1 MISFLVVLALFGLIF
16 VTKLQGVIDVQLLAV
31 ALLALPGIFR
41 REVIPPFVL
50 QLFFVFMALFVYASI
65 ISIIYSGIE
74 IIWPLKFMRTGITV
88 LLLFYAFTTISQTL
102 TYDAFCKLFVI
113 FCSIHSIIIFLAI
126 LRPEF
131 REFLYGL
138 TGFEP
143 RGPAWLRS
151 PGLTVSYNTPA
162 VLHIT
167 AIWLCV
173 TRTNWPLLLRLM
185 PALPIFLS
193 LIFLGRTITYV
204 GLALILTYAFF
215 QSSFRGKMATV
226 TSALLVIAAAG
237 WILNGTFTPDS
248 SEEKLQTTLAK
259 AVNPLILT
267 SDDRID
273 TYFQSKLAEG
283 GHIRF
288 SDNWGQL
295 IFGRARSGN
304 IGIFGPDPLTM
315 SDIGFVN
322 STTANGIVVTFLLY
336 AIYMWLLY
344 LTRKGDWATVGFVIA
359 LVFTITWKETGFFTS
374 HITQLLFIL
383 IFYQVIAKTNVP
395 ILPKPA
401 RMEAVEGQPV

>member
-1 MISFLVVLALFGLIF
+1 MKSWITIILLFGLIF
-16 VTKLQGVIDVQLLAV
+16 VTKLQRVVDIQLLAI
-31 ALLALPGIFR
+31 ALLALPGILR

-65 ISIIYSGIE
+65 ISIIYSGVE
-74 IIWPLKFMRTGITV
+74 IIWPLKFMRTGITI
-88 LLLFYAFTTISQTL
+88 LLLFYAYTTISQTL

-131 REFLYGL
+131 REALYGL
-138 TGFEP
+138 TGFSP

-162 VLHIT
+162 VLHVT

-173 TRTNWPLLLRLM
+173 TRSNWPLLHRLV
-185 PALPIFLS
+185 PALVIFLS
-193 LIFLGRTITYV
+193 LMFLGRTTTYV
-204 GLALILTYAFF
+204 GLTLILIYAFV
-215 QSSFRGKMATV
+215 QSSFRGKVATV
-226 TSALLVIAAAG
+226 TSAFLVIVAVG
-237 WILNGTFTPDS
+237 WVLNGTFTPES

-259 AVNPLILT
+259 AVKPLILT
-267 SDDRID
+267 SDDRVD
-273 TYFQSKLAEG
+273 TYFQSKLAGG
-283 GHIRF
+283 GHVRF

-315 SDIGFVN
+315 SDIGFIN
-322 STTANGIVVTFLLY
+322 STTANGIIVTFLLY

-344 LTRKGDWATVGFVIA
+344 LTRKGDWATVGFVTA
-359 LVFTITWKETGFFTS
+359 LVFTITLKETGFFTS
-374 HITQLLFIL
+374 HVTQLLFIL
-383 IFYQVIAKTNVP
+383 LFYQVITKTNVP
-395 ILPKPA
+395 VLPNPA
-401 RMEAVEGQPV
+401 RVEAVEGQPV